1 MKEAIIGMTTTK
13 RPISAISISIFYP
26 REHVPWPELLAELR
40 RQNRAGEEQ
49 IHALLMVKI
58 MALGT
63 FVSCSLVI
71 FFSPSNKRND
81 SKVGGAFMVAKNC
94 RKSD

>member
-1 MKEAIIGMTTTK
+1 MTTTNFSDLDLYLLSK
-13 RPISAISISIFYP
+13 RACAMARVTSKVN
-26 REHVPWPELLAELR
+26 RLWLLAELR

-81 SKVGGAFMVAKNC
+81 SKVGGAFMVAK
-94 RKSD
+94 KS

>member
-1 MKEAIIGMTTTK
+1 
-13 RPISAISISIFYP
+13 
-26 REHVPWPELLAELR
+26 
-40 RQNRAGEEQ
+40 
-49 IHALLMVKI
+49 MVKI

-81 SKVGGAFMVAKNC
+81 SKVGGAFMVAKNR
-94 RKSD
+94 RKKRLNDEKSTALPKFQEVLNNNKNKQSDLTVGTKTAQSI